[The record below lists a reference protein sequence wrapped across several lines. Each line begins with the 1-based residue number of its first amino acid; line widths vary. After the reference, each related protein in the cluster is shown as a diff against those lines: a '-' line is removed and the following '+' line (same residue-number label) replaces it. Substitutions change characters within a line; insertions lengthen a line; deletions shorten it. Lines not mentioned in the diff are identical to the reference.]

1 MMEGSDIV
9 AAEAI
14 IDNGRFGKRIVRF
27 ETGRLAKQAA
37 GSALAY
43 LDDSTT
49 VLSATT
55 VGKNPKDQFDFFPLT
70 VDVEERQYAAGRIPG
85 SFFRREGR
93 AGTEAILAA
102 RLIDRPL
109 RPGFVKGLRNEVQ
122 VVETVLTIDPDD
134 AYDVLAINAASMS
147 TQIAGLPFT
156 GPIGGTRLA
165 LIDDQWVAFPRWS
178 ELERSVFNIVV
189 AGRIV
194 TKEDGSEDVAI
205 MMVEAG
211 GGKNEWELIQAGAT
225 APTEDVVADGLEAA
239 KPFIKALCEA
249 QLKVAEKASKETVEF
264 PLFLDYTD
272 EEYAAVEEFAA
283 EKVAQALLTE
293 GKLARDEA
301 VDAVKEEMLEAL
313 AERFPESEKALKAAF
328 RSLEKA
334 TIRNRTLREEIRMDG
349 RTPRQIRSLSAEV
362 EVLPRVHGS
371 ALFQRGETQILG
383 VTTLAMLRMEQQI
396 DNLSPVNAKR
406 YMHQYNFA
414 PFSTGEV
421 GRVGSPKRRE
431 IGHGDLAE
439 RALVPV
445 LPSREEFPY
454 AIRQVSETM
463 GSNGSSSMGSVCA
476 STLSLLQAGVPLRAP
491 VAGIA
496 MGLMTGEVDGVSKAV
511 TLTDI
516 LGAEDGFGD
525 MDFKVAGTRDFIT
538 ALQLDTKLDGID
550 SQVLRAALAQARD
563 ARLAILDLI
572 NQAIDGPDEM
582 SPNAPRI
589 ITVKVPVDKIGEV
602 IGPKG
607 KMINQIQD
615 ETGADVTIEDD
626 GTVYIASSDGAS
638 AEAARTMVNQIAN
651 PQMPEVG
658 ERFVGTVVKTTS
670 FGAFVSLTP
679 GKDGLLHISQVRRL
693 VGGKRIDSV
702 DDVLQVGQQ
711 VEVEIAEI
719 GDRGKLSLHA
729 VIDGEAG
736 ELEPSEGE
744 QTEQRR
750 ERRDRSERRE
760 RRPRTRTRRRRDDE
774 REEGASEE

>member
-1 MMEGSDIV
+1 MMEGSDII

-14 IDNGRFGKRIVRF
+14 IDNGRFGKRTVRF

-211 GGKNEWELIQAGAT
+211 GGKNQWELIQAGAT

-239 KPFIKALCEA
+239 KPFIKVLCEA

-272 EEYAAVEEFAA
+272 EEYAAVEEYAA

-301 VDAVKEEMLEAL
+301 VNAVKEEMLEAL

-383 VTTLAMLRMEQQI
+383 ITTLAMLRMEQQI

-445 LPSREEFPY
+445 LPSREDFPY

-496 MGLMTGEVDGVSKAV
+496 MGLMTGEVDGQFKAV

-736 ELEPSEGE
+736 ELDAAEGE

-774 REEGASEE
+774 REDGASEE

>member
-1 MMEGSDIV
+1 MMEGSDII

-14 IDNGRFGKRIVRF
+14 IDNGRFGKRVVRF

-165 LIDDQWVAFPRWS
+165 LIDGQWVAFPRWS

-249 QLKVAEKASKETVEF
+249 QIKVAEKASKETADF

-272 EEYAAVEEFAA
+272 EEYAAVEEYAA

-301 VDAVKEEMLEAL
+301 VDAVKEEMLGAL

-383 VTTLAMLRMEQQI
+383 VSTLAMLRMEQQI
-396 DNLSPVNAKR
+396 DNLSPINSKR
-406 YMHQYNFA
+406 YMHQYNFP

-445 LPSREEFPY
+445 LPSREDFPY

-496 MGLMTGEVDGVSKAV
+496 MGLMTGEVDGQFKAV

-711 VEVEIAEI
+711 VEVEINEI

-736 ELEPSEGE
+736 ELEAPEGE
-744 QTEQRR
+744 SSEPRR

>member
-1 MMEGSDIV
+1 MMEGSDII

-14 IDNGRFGKRIVRF
+14 IDNGRFGKRTVRF

-211 GGKNEWELIQAGAT
+211 GGKNQWELIQAGAT
-225 APTEDVVADGLEAA
+225 APTEDIVADGLEAA
-239 KPFIKALCEA
+239 KPFIKVLCEA

-272 EEYAAVEEFAA
+272 EEYAAVEDYAA

-445 LPSREEFPY
+445 LPSREDFPY

-496 MGLMTGEVDGVSKAV
+496 MGLMTGEVDGQFKAV

-736 ELEPSEGE
+736 ELEAAEGE

-774 REEGASEE
+774 REDGASEE

>member
-1 MMEGSDIV
+1 MMEGSDII

-14 IDNGRFGKRIVRF
+14 IDNGRFGKRTVRF

-211 GGKNEWELIQAGAT
+211 GGKNQWELIQAGAT
-225 APTEDVVADGLEAA
+225 APTEDIVADGLEAA
-239 KPFIKALCEA
+239 KPFIKVLCEA

-272 EEYAAVEEFAA
+272 EEYAAVEEYAA

-383 VTTLAMLRMEQQI
+383 ITTLAMLRMEQQI

-445 LPSREEFPY
+445 LPSREDFPY

-496 MGLMTGEVDGVSKAV
+496 MGLMTGEVDGQFKAV

-736 ELEPSEGE
+736 ELEAAEGE

-774 REEGASEE
+774 REDGASEE